1 MLVPAAAA
9 QGFDQSLDG
18 LVRQRVITSQER
30 KLLRGGGAAVPI
42 ERSRFEEACRTGA
55 LSRQDCASG
64 VARRPPGA
72 PASARVRLIPSRQP
86 LRVPVSALLA
96 PDGGTFRLESVF
108 AVTPRPLPTPGNGD
122 SQLLFPVAG
131 DAFKSSGFG
140 WRLHPIL
147 GSGLELQLFQ
157 AGQAVHAWQHQVQQ

>member
-64 VARRPPGA
+64 VARRLAGGTGLSTGSLDPLPPT
-72 PASARVRLIPSRQP
+72 VV
-86 LRVPVSALLA
+86 RVPVSALA
-96 PDGGTFRLESVF
+96 P
-108 AVTPRPLPTPGNGD
+108 P
-122 SQLLFPVAG
+122 
-131 DAFKSSGFG
+131 G
-140 WRLHPIL
+140 WRRVF
-147 GSGLELQLFQ
+147 G
-157 AGQAVHAWQHQVQQ
+157 

>member
-86 LRVPVSALLA
+86 LRVPVADACRAGLCST
-96 PDGGTFRLESVF
+96 G
-108 AVTPRPLPTPGNGD
+108 GD
-122 SQLLFPVAG
+122 SGGGCA
-131 DAFKSSGFG
+131 
-140 WRLHPIL
+140 L
-147 GSGLELQLFQ
+147 GTGLDSGLAGGYGVAIELEHAEPLRRYGHLSEIYVRP
-157 AGQAVHAWQHQVQQ
+157 GQQVRRER

>member
-1 MLVPAAAA
+1 MLAWFALIWMLVPAAAA

-96 PDGGTFRLESVF
+96 PMAAPFDWNPSLRS
-108 AVTPRPLPTPGNGD
+108 RPVRC
-122 SQLLFPVAG
+122 QLLAMATVNCFSRWLETLLKAMVLVGVCIRSWGAG
-131 DAFKSSGFG
+131 
-140 WRLHPIL
+140 
-147 GSGLELQLFQ
+147 
-157 AGQAVHAWQHQVQQ
+157 

>member
-18 LVRQRVITSQER
+18 LVRQRVITPQER
-30 KLLRGGGAAVPI
+30 KLLRSGGAAVPI

-72 PASARVRLIPSRQP
+72 PASARVRLIPSRQL
-86 LRVPVSALLA
+86 LRVPVSALI
-96 PDGGTFRLESVF
+96 SC
-108 AVTPRPLPTPGNGD
+108 
-122 SQLLFPVAG
+122 
-131 DAFKSSGFG
+131 
-140 WRLHPIL
+140 
-147 GSGLELQLFQ
+147 
-157 AGQAVHAWQHQVQQ
+157 

>member
-1 MLVPAAAA
+1 MAWFALIWMLVPAAAA

-18 LVRQRVITSQER
+18 LVRQRVITPQER

-72 PASARVRLIPSRQP
+72 PASAWVRLIPSRQP
-86 LRVPVSALLA
+86 LRVPV
-96 PDGGTFRLESVF
+96 
-108 AVTPRPLPTPGNGD
+108 
-122 SQLLFPVAG
+122 
-131 DAFKSSGFG
+131 
-140 WRLHPIL
+140 
-147 GSGLELQLFQ
+147 
-157 AGQAVHAWQHQVQQ
+157 